1 MNLHFYIEKLI
12 NSEEFRKFKKDNKD
26 AYLCS
31 GFFAIDKKGK
41 DNQQHLDY
49 FVPKINKMFS
59 FKLNQT
65 PIEMMPVENI
75 KFQNNEEFIPEK
87 LRDNITFDFEEL
99 EEKLVEKML
108 EEKIGKSTEKILISI
123 QNKNEKNTAILTVF
137 ISNLGLISAVYD
149 LDEMKFTNFEK
160 KSFFD
165 MIRVIKKKE

>member
-12 NSEEFRKFKKDNKD
+12 ESEEFLKFKKEHQE

-41 DNQQHLDY
+41 DNQQNLDY

-59 FKLNQT
+59 FKLNQN
-65 PIEMMPVENI
+65 PIEILPVDNI
-75 KFQNNEEFIPEK
+75 TLGNKEKFIPEK
-87 LRDNITFDFEEL
+87 IRDNIVLDFEEI

-108 EEKIGKSTEKILISI
+108 EEKIGKSIEKILISL
-123 QNKNEKNTAILTVF
+123 QNKDGNNTAILTVF
-137 ISNLGLISAVYD
+137 ISNLGLISAIYD
-149 LDEMKFTNFEK
+149 LDSMKFTSFEK

-165 MIRVIKKKE
+165 MIRVVKKNS